1 MEDNTCIASLYC
13 DTKIDFTK
21 EPMFFGAG
29 KNLQRYDVF
38 AHKEFD
44 DINKTMQGF
53 FWKPEEIDLNKDS
66 MDVKSSEEHELY
78 ILTFTLQKLIFLD
91 SIMGRSPF
99 NTFGQVTS
107 IPELEGAILCWTM
120 FESIHSRSYS
130 WILQNCYPDPSIVFD
145 EIYDLKEIKAI
156 AEFISRYYN
165 DFYKDVTEY
174 QYNAQ
179 RDSLTEDI
187 KNKTKLSLLKLLMTV
202 NCLEGIEF
210 LSGFSGVWG
219 LTEAKGIF
227 PGNTKILQ
235 LIARD
240 ELQHLRL
247 TQNINRIL
255 RDDESEGFKEL
266 WLNSA
271 TDFYNI
277 YWESV
282 QLEEKFIDKL
292 YSKGSVIGMNAE
304 IAKDYLYYVANKRL
318 KTVGLKPMFKNV
330 KSNPIPWINKY
341 YDFGSTQGALQEI
354 EATDYKIGGIFFD
367 DIDEVSHLHELIGF
381 KN

>member
-1 MEDNTCIASLYC
+1 MSKTKCEAALYC
-13 DTKIDFTK
+13 DKKVDFTK
-21 EPMFFGAG
+21 EPMFFGGHG
-29 KNLQRYDVF
+29 KNLQRYDIF
-38 AHKEFD
+38 SHKLFD

-53 FWKPEEIDLNKDS
+53 FWKPEEIDLNKDA
-66 MDVKSSEEHELY
+66 MDVKSAEEHEIY

-91 SIMGRSPF
+91 SIMGRGPF
-99 NTFGQVTS
+99 ATFGQVTS
-107 IPELEGAILCWTM
+107 IPELEGAILTWTM

-130 WILQNCYPDPSIVFD
+130 WILQNCYPDPSLIFD
-145 EIYDLKEIKAI
+145 EIYDLEEIKNI

-165 DFYKDVTEY
+165 AFYADVTEY
-174 QYNAQ
+174 QYCAQ
-179 RDSLTEDI
+179 RGTLTQEI
-187 KNKTKLSLLKLLMTV
+187 KNKTKISLLMLLMTV

-210 LSGFSGVWG
+210 LSGFSAVWG

-247 TQNINRIL
+247 TQNINKIL
-255 RDDESEGFKEL
+255 RDDKSEGFKEL
-266 WLNSA
+266 WNNS
-271 TDFYNI
+271 TTEFYNI

-318 KTVGLKPMFKNV
+318 QVIGLKPMFKIQ
-330 KSNPIPWINKY
+330 KSNPIPWIDKFYN
-341 YDFGSTQGALQEI
+341 FSSTQGALQEI
-354 EATDYKIGGIFFD
+354 ESTDYKIGGIFFD
-367 DIDEVSHLHELIGF
+367 EIIPSDYKYNIP
-381 KN
+381 KK